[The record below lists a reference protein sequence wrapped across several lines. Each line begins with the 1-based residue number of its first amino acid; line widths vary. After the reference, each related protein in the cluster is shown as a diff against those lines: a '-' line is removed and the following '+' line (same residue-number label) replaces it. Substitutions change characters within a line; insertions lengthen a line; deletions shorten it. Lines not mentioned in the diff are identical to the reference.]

1 MKNFK
6 MLRLNNRG
14 FTLIELLVVVAI
26 IGILATLILGVLGQS
41 KNKGIDAKVRSQ
53 LGQMSNQALL
63 FSGTTGTAYVVPT
76 PYQVSAGITGA
87 AASGT
92 AASGTLFNATTS
104 TLNSLYPLASRLPSS
119 VYIYY
124 GWDGV
129 SPTTT
134 GRWFFAASLST
145 GGFCR
150 DYRNEKN
157 EYTGTSLTSL
167 VSFTTAFPNA
177 TAANGYR
184 CN

>member
-1 MKNFK
+1 MKKFTK
-6 MLRLNNRG
+6 G

-26 IGILATLILGVLGQS
+26 IGILATLVLGVLGQS

-76 PYQVSAGITGA
+76 PYLVSAGITGA
-87 AASGT
+87 A
-92 AASGTLFNATTS
+92 LFNAATS
-104 TLNSLYPLASRLPSS
+104 TINSLYPLASRLPST
-119 VYIYY
+119 VRIYY

-145 GGFCR
+145 GAFCR
-150 DYRNEKN
+150 DYRNEKK
-157 EYTGTSLTSL
+157 EYVGTPPTTLAN
-167 VSFTTAFPNA
+167 FTTAFPNA